1 MIRSLTDMD
10 LRNVRGLDIP
20 QEVKEW
26 CEEKVDNHK
35 CFVSFLEYVDGEI
48 LERVFASRRY
58 KGKGL
63 AITEIYRDSTGVTA
77 PVYKNLTYSKM
88 AGYTPVFKPEDR
100 YQYQGGWRFMVFSK
114 DDFDQW
120 DSPIMPMNFG
130 RVYINTD
137 LLKTIS
143 EFKYC
148 GYSGGDLITYLN
160 NYRKDNSI
168 EMFGKMGLPLSP
180 ILINKAKNDKQFRRF
195 LWEHD
200 NEIAIYG
207 IQAALYAYKHNKS
220 IVESRRICF
229 VKNQNDRLCAK
240 LVPEVKGTNIDRTK
254 LLDYLES
261 IGDEQGNLYDDYL
274 RAIKALKLDLN
285 DTKNIYPK
293 EFHRMHDLRAAEY
306 ASYMAKQDEKRRAK
320 LYKDFAEKCKEYQV
334 FAYTGQKYS
343 IIIPTVVPDLVKEG
357 NALSHCVGRMGY
369 DKKVAEGVSLIAFVR
384 KNEELDK
391 PFVTVEYRFDEKK
404 LRQCYGESDSKPAQE
419 VIFFVDEWVKYLQ
432 EVNYERIRP

>member
-1 MIRSLTDMD
+1 MD
-10 LRNVRGLDIP
+10 VRTIRGLDIP
-20 QEVKEW
+20 SQVKKW
-26 CEEKVDNHK
+26 CDEHVNQGKY
-35 CFVSFLEYVDGEI
+35 FVSYIEYIDGEI

-58 KGKGL
+58 KGKGV
-63 AITEIYRDSTGVTA
+63 AITEVYRDATGSTA
-77 PVYKNLTYSKM
+77 PAYKNLTYSKM
-88 AGYTPVFKPEDR
+88 AGYTPIFKPEDR
-100 YQYQGGWRFMVFSK
+100 YQYQGGWGFMVFSK
-114 DDFDQW
+114 DDYDQW

-130 RVYINTD
+130 RVYLNTD
-137 LLKTIS
+137 LLKTIP

-180 ILINKAKNDKQFRRF
+180 ILINKAKKDKQFRRF

-220 IVESRRICF
+220 IEESRRICF

-240 LVPEVKGTNIDRTK
+240 LVPEVLGTKIDRTR
-254 LLDYLES
+254 LLDYLET

-285 DTKNIYPK
+285 DTKNVYPK

-306 ASYMAKQDEKRRAK
+306 ASYKAKQDAKRRAK
-320 LYKDFAEKCKEYQV
+320 LYRDFKKKSIDNQVYAYQGDI
-334 FAYTGQKYS
+334 YTV
-343 IIIPTVVPDLVKEG
+343 IIPSVIPDMIKEG
-357 NALSHCVGRMGY
+357 KELSHCVGKMGY
-369 DKKVAEGVSLIAFVR
+369 DKKVVDGVSLIGFIR
-384 KNEELDK
+384 KNSELDT
-391 PFVTVEYRFDEKK
+391 PFVTVEYRLDEQK
-404 LRQCYGESDSKPAQE
+404 LRQCYGFADSKPSEDVLMFANSWAAHVQSINKG
-419 VIFFVDEWVKYLQ
+419 V
-432 EVNYERIRP
+432 